1 MPVNTQAQE
10 GIIVGFSASS
20 GVIQP
25 KTNFNEE
32 LSSNFEPVSF
42 VIFCLLRHTGPILD
56 NWAIG
61 DSREKLRYW
70 STVTIVFS
78 YITFLQ

>member
-1 MPVNTQAQE
+1 MYSLTILLRNAPFTGPNSRMLFNTQAQE

-42 VIFCLLRHTGPILD
+42 VLFCLLRHTGPILD
-56 NWAIG
+56 
-61 DSREKLRYW
+61 Y
-70 STVTIVFS
+70 
-78 YITFLQ
+78 